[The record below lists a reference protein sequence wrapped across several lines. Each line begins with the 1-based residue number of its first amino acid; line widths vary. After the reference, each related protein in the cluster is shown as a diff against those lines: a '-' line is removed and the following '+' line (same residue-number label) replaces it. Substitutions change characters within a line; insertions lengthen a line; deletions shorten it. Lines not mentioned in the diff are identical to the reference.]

1 MIQFVFLIIRMILL
15 PLSEKRKAV
24 NQLLISVI
32 GDIRSGKIQP
42 SLTGNEIVDNA
53 LIQNFCDQLQ
63 KELNEVNPNLVVEA
77 EHFFNVDDATSD
89 VYILDQKVLNSLGN
103 DLVKDLNIIVINHS
117 DLVWGITTT
126 AKEILLNH
134 QFTPLTQ

>member
-1 MIQFVFLIIRMILL
+1 MIQLVFLIIRMILL

-63 KELNEVNPNLVVEA
+63 KELTEVNPNLVVEA

>member
-63 KELNEVNPNLVVEA
+63 KELTEVNPNLVVEA

-89 VYILDQKVLNSLGN
+89 VYIFDQKVLNSLGN

>member
-1 MIQFVFLIIRMILL
+1 M
-15 PLSEKRKAV
+15 SEKRKAV

-103 DLVKDLNIIVINHS
+103 NLVKDLNIIVINHS

>member
-63 KELNEVNPNLVVEA
+63 KELTEVNPNLVVEA

>member
-103 DLVKDLNIIVINHS
+103 NLVKDLNIIVINHS